1 MTIPSSHLTAPCPD
15 APSPWAGDGFDEL
28 DERWLRSK
36 PGTKWRTAPPDVLPC
51 WVADMDYPAPA
62 PVRAA
67 LARLATEGDL
77 GYPFGTSAARL
88 DEKWAARMEARF
100 AWVPGAG
107 RLQVFTD
114 LIQVVQA
121 VVHFATSPG
130 DGVLLFAP
138 AYPPFPHTVESMGRR
153 LIAVPVVD
161 DGRGWTFDMGTAAA
175 RAPQAKV
182 MLLVNP
188 QNPTGRVLTRPELL
202 ALGDLAER
210 HDLIVVSDEIH
221 ADLGLARGAV
231 HVPFASLSE
240 ELAQRTVTLYS
251 ASKSYNLGGMGCA
264 VAHMGHAGLGRQ
276 LAGLP
281 SHLLG
286 GAGIAAVTATLASW
300 SDEGDAWLERCLTR
314 LRDNRRALG
323 DWLAG
328 EGAAAGVKGYAP
340 EATYLCWLDFRPAGL
355 GDDPAPWL
363 VEAAKVMLSSGPS
376 FGPGGAGFARLN
388 FATSPHILQEI
399 LGRIAGA
406 LGRRA

>member
-1 MTIPSSHLTAPCPD
+1 
-15 APSPWAGDGFDEL
+15 
-28 DERWLRSK
+28 
-36 PGTKWRTAPPDVLPC
+36 
-51 WVADMDYPAPA
+51 
-62 PVRAA
+62 
-67 LARLATEGDL
+67 
-77 GYPFGTSAARL
+77 
-88 DEKWAARMEARF
+88 MEARF
-100 AWVPGAG
+100 AWSPTPG

-153 LIAVPVVD
+153 LIAAPVVD
-161 DGRGWTFDMGTAAA
+161 DGRGWSFDMDSAAA
-175 RAPQAKV
+175 GAAHARV
-182 MLLVNP
+182 LLLVNP
-188 QNPTGRVLTRPELL
+188 HNPTGRVLSRAELL
-202 ALGDLAER
+202 AVGDLAER

-231 HVPFASLSE
+231 HIPFASLSE
-240 ELAQRTVTLYS
+240 ELARRTVTLYS

-264 VAHMGHAGLGRQ
+264 VAHMGHTGLGRQ

-286 GAGIAAVTATLASW
+286 GAGTAAVTATLASW
-300 SDEGDAWLERCLTR
+300 SAEGDAWLERCLVR
-314 LRDNRRALG
+314 LRDNRRILG

-328 EGAAAGVKGYAP
+328 EGAAAGVRGYP
-340 EATYLCWLDFRPAGL
+340 PDATYLCWLDLRPGGL
-355 GDDPAPWL
+355 GDDPAAWL
-363 VEAAKVMLSSGPS
+363 LESAKVLLSSGPS

-388 FATSPHILQEI
+388 FATSPGLLQEI

-406 LGRRA
+406 LRRQG